1 MRKRLTEDDIAPVV
15 DYIVS
20 ESYGSYYYD
29 RVRNSFNVMVLE
41 RYLKLM
47 TKIKGSDF
55 LERKEIWGDMQRE
68 INSLRI
74 DEQIEE
80 VNTCEALY
88 VNDGHVQ
95 HKRFLPIKYF
105 SANGKKQL
113 VSKYG
118 AKRKGKKGG
127 IGGVMLSERYIQGK
141 FFLEKGAQSAKP
153 RIERAC
159 DSWLRDTL
167 REAIGALL

>member
-1 MRKRLTEDDIAPVV
+1 MEIKDLEYKELRLDLVDLTEGVV
-15 DYIVS
+15 
-20 ESYGSYYYD
+20 GSFLFYYD
-29 RVRNSFNVMVLE
+29 
-41 RYLKLM
+41 
-47 TKIKGSDF
+47 
-55 LERKEIWGDMQRE
+55 
-68 INSLRI
+68 
-74 DEQIEE
+74 
-80 VNTCEALY
+80 ALY